1 MEVTVITN
9 IRRKVLT
16 MLSKMAYDGNLPDH
30 VYDILQIVN
39 ENTPRTRCCVH
50 KERAVL
56 KERICVALGVDTD
69 MNIIDAANKAI
80 SEPVDR
86 TQHVIAVLP
95 EGCSAC
101 PVNKY
106 MITDMP
112 CIPVPTR
119 RQKSTRTSVWNA
131 VPAVG
136 PAPSAPSRNGATSSN

>member
-16 MLSKMAYDGNLPDH
+16 MVSKMAYDGNLPDH
-30 VYDILQIVN
+30 VYDVLQIVN

-56 KERICVALGVDTD
+56 KERICVALGVNED
-69 MNIIDAANKAI
+69 MNIIDAANKATT
-80 SEPVDR
+80 EPVDR

-95 EGCSAC
+95 EACSAC

-106 MITDMP
+106 MITDV
-112 CIPVPTR
+112 CR
-119 RQKSTRTSVWNA
+119 RCLTHRCMNGCPKKAISVLRYTE
-131 VPAVG
+131 
-136 PAPSAPSRNGATSSN
+136 S

>member
-1 MEVTVITN
+1 MEVTQITQ

-30 VYDILQIVN
+30 VYDILQIVQ
-39 ENTPRTRCCVH
+39 EDSPRLRCCVH

-56 KERICVALGVDTD
+56 KERINVALGLDTD
-69 MNIIDAANKAI
+69 LNIIEAAKKAV

-101 PVNKY
+101 PVNKIGRASCRERVY
-106 MITDMP
+106 
-112 CIPVPTR
+112 
-119 RQKSTRTSVWNA
+119 
-131 VPAVG
+131 
-136 PAPSAPSRNGATSSN
+136 ATV

>member
-1 MEVTVITN
+1 MEVTQITQ

-30 VYDILQIVN
+30 VYDILQIVQ
-39 ENTPRTRCCVH
+39 EDSPRLRCCVH

-56 KERICVALGVDTD
+56 KERINVALGLDTD
-69 MNIIDAANKAI
+69 LNIIEAAKKAV

-101 PVNKY
+101 PVNNYGCLPPVSDPSLHEWLPEKGHFR
-106 MITDMP
+106 ISGP
-112 CIPVPTR
+112 CPY
-119 RQKSTRTSVWNA
+119 
-131 VPAVG
+131 
-136 PAPSAPSRNGATSSN
+136 